1 MQARNRR
8 QREALYEGAGNERTT
23 DFRTMWDRFEYGCM
37 RKPHTA
43 AMLLLHDMHV
53 HLTESTRPTTD
64 RR

>member
-37 RKPHTA
+37 RKPHAA

-53 HLTESTRPTTD
+53 HLT
-64 RR
+64 